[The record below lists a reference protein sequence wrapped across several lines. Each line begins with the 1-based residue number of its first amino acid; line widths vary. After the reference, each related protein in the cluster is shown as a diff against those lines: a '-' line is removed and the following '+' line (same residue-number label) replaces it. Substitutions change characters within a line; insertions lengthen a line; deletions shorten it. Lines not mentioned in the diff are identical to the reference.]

1 MRRILL
7 GTGIAIGLL
16 LVAGAVAFY
25 VATRE
30 RPLMGATSGNDFAWL
45 TDAMQQCDK
54 RATSEPNRLH
64 ILVTP
69 LTAPPNTFDEWKA
82 KSLNDM
88 GNAIVLGTDA
98 TVSALRGGTLTVM
111 GEPYVFSIRDEATKT
126 VYRWEPSSG
135 VKWFSTAEGAG
146 IQSFSMQIKPRS
158 AGRDDA
164 WGNPIARQAGNC
176 YWVNALISP

>member
-1 MRRILL
+1 MRRMLL
-7 GTGIAIGLL
+7 GIGVAIALL

-30 RPLMGATSGNDFAWL
+30 RPLIGATPGNDFAWL
-45 TDAMQQCDK
+45 TDAMQRCDQG
-54 RATSEPNRLH
+54 ATREPNRLH

-82 KSLNDM
+82 KSLNDI
-88 GNAIVLGTDA
+88 GNAAVLGTDA
-98 TVSALRGGTLTVM
+98 TINALKGGTLTVM
-111 GEPYVFSIRDEATKT
+111 GESYVFGIRDEATKV

-146 IQSFSMQIKPRS
+146 MQSFSMQIKPGS
-158 AGRDDA
+158 ASRDDA
-164 WGNPIARQAGNC
+164 WGNPIRRQAGNC
-176 YWVNALISP
+176 YWINALPSP